1 MATQN
6 LVQLPV
12 PDKLEP
18 MHTKR
23 SLMTNVRLRFFQLW
37 NNAEAKLKTQFHQLM
52 ASVGNGDSV
61 NKSRAY
67 DRCKAVDMI
76 VNVSGNDTV
85 INGAKPG
92 DILKCLS
99 VIMRENGMGLRL
111 RRREFQRLTH
121 SPSATPAE

>member
-1 MATQN
+1 MASNN

-12 PDKLEP
+12 PDRLDP
-18 MHTKR
+18 ARTRH
-23 SLMTNVRLRFFQLW
+23 SLMTNVRFRFFQLW
-37 NNAEAKLKTQFHQLM
+37 NSAEAKVKTQFHQLM
-52 ASVGNGDSV
+52 ASVGNDDSI

-76 VNVSGNDTV
+76 VSAAGADAT

-99 VIMRENGMGLRL
+99 AIMRQNGMGLRL
-111 RRREFQRLTH
+111 RRREYQRLTH
-121 SPSATPAE
+121 APAE

>member
-12 PDKLEP
+12 PDQLNQK
-18 MHTKR
+18 HTKR
-23 SLMTNVRLRFFQLW
+23 SLMTNVRVLFFRLW
-37 NNAEAKLKTQFHQLM
+37 NGAEVKAKAHFHQLM
-52 ASVGNGDSV
+52 ASVGNDDSV

-76 VNVSGNDTV
+76 VNASGDDSV

-92 DILKCLS
+92 DILRCLS
-99 VIMRENGMGLRL
+99 LIMRENGMGLKL
-111 RRREFQRLTH
+111 RRREYQRLTH
-121 SPSATPAE
+121 ATPAE

>member
-1 MATQN
+1 MAQDI
-6 LVQLPV
+6 VQLPV
-12 PDKLEP
+12 PDKLDP
-18 MHTKR
+18 QHTKR
-23 SLMTNVRLRFFQLW
+23 SLMTNVRLLFFQLW
-37 NNAEAKLKTQFHQLM
+37 NSAEAKVKTRFHSLM

-76 VNVSGNDTV
+76 VEKAGQDATV
-85 INGAKPG
+85 NGALPG

-111 RRREFQRLTH
+111 RRREYQRLTH
-121 SPSATPAE
+121 ARPAE